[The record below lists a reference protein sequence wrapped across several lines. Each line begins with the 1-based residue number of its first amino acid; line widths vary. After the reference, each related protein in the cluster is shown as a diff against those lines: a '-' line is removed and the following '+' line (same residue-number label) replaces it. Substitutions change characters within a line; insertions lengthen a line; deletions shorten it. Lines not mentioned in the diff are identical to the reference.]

1 MNLTILIISY
11 KSITKLEKCLS
22 YIGSAHEIIIVENSD
37 NAELKSEIE
46 SKYKNC
52 KVIINNDNLG
62 WSRAANIGLKEI
74 KTPYVIILNPDTLIK
89 HNQFIEIENE
99 IQSLNGNFTLA
110 TPYYDELVDFNKNKD
125 FDKYLNMTKI
135 SNDSEAK
142 TSKVDLVKG
151 SALIINLDKFE
162 NRKIYDENLFFFFE
176 EVDLCKRVKKM
187 GGLVY
192 IFNKIKILH
201 GGGGS
206 VDDPMTGN
214 YGNFRNWNYYWSRFY
229 YNKKHYG
236 YLSSFAMHFSKL
248 LRFFFSTIIFLF
260 ISKNKFK
267 MNKSRLFGLFSSMIG
282 IKSSASKKVLNK
294 N

>member
-1 MNLTILIISY
+1 MKLSILIVSY

-22 YIGSAHEIIIVENSD
+22 YIGNSNEVIIVENSD
-37 NAELKSEIE
+37 NAEIKSEIE

-74 KTPYVIILNPDTLIK
+74 NTQYVIILNPDTLIK
-89 HNQFIEIENE
+89 SNQFVEIENE
-99 IQSLNGNFTLA
+99 IQNLNGNFTLA

-125 FDKYLNMTKI
+125 FDKDLNITKI
-135 SNDSEAK
+135 NNNAESK
-142 TSKVDLVKG
+142 ITKVDLVKG
-151 SALIINLDKFE
+151 SALIINLEKFE
-162 NRKIYDENLFFFFE
+162 NRTIYDENLFFFFE

-187 GGLVY
+187 NGDIY
-192 IFNKIKILH
+192 IFNKIKIIH

-214 YGNFRNWNYYWSRFY
+214 YGDFRNWNYYWSRFY

-236 YLSSFAMHFSKL
+236 YFTSLIVHFSKL
-248 LRFFFSTIIFLF
+248 LRFFLFTIIYLF

-267 MNKSRLFGLFSSMIG
+267 MNKSRLSGLFASMVG
-282 IKSSASKKVLNK
+282 VKSYASKKILNK
-294 N
+294 S

>member
-1 MNLTILIISY
+1 M
-11 KSITKLEKCLS
+11 K
-22 YIGSAHEIIIVENSD
+22 
-37 NAELKSEIE
+37 
-46 SKYKNC
+46 
-52 KVIINNDNLG
+52 
-62 WSRAANIGLKEI
+62 
-74 KTPYVIILNPDTLIK
+74 
-89 HNQFIEIENE
+89 
-99 IQSLNGNFTLA
+99 
-110 TPYYDELVDFNKNKD
+110 
-125 FDKYLNMTKI
+125 KI

-187 GGLVY
+187 NGDIY
-192 IFNKIKILH
+192 IFNKIKIIH

-214 YGNFRNWNYYWSRFY
+214 YGDFRNWNYYWSRFY

-236 YLSSFAMHFSKL
+236 YFTSLIVHFSKL
-248 LRFFFSTIIFLF
+248 LRFFLLTIIFLF

-267 MNKSRLFGLFSSMIG
+267 MNKSRLSGLFASMVG
-282 IKSSASKKVLNK
+282 VKSYASKKILNK
-294 N
+294 S